1 MKTTLTKINFGKYLH
16 DLRMERQLP
25 LRTVADKLG
34 IDISLLSKIEHGERF
49 VQAHMLSG
57 VADLFNLNYRE
68 LQIQFLNQKLEEEFG
83 DEPFFIESI
92 ERYLNNFKRT

>member
-57 VADLFNLNYRE
+57 VAELFNLNYRE

-83 DEPFFIESI
+83 KEPYFLESL
-92 ERYLNNFKRT
+92 EYYLNRTK